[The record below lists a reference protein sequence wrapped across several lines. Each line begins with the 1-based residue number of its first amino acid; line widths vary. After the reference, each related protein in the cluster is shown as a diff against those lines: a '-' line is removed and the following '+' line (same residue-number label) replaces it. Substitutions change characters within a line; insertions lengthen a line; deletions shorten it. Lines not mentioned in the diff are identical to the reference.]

1 VRMVGPSMLKPPPT
15 KPLSPKE
22 ERAVLAPMERENELK
37 QRRKAHLKAKKA
49 KSSFRWPRSYS
60 EDVLAFAE
68 RFETEWKK
76 TIEGIIGA
84 GKVVQE
90 AKDELG
96 YGKYGA
102 FLEKIEL
109 SERIAEMLMTIAR
122 NKDLSNPKNFS
133 VLPPRYTSLY
143 RLGLL
148 PEGRVQELINFGKIH
163 RFMRGKEV
171 KALAFRT
178 LDRAPGIFEGVA
190 MLMREYPTNK
200 LDPLVAGMKHLFDE
214 DKLTLLDAM
223 EHAPGWFEKLYD
235 AWQRAQEHKDARSSV
250 RMAHARSRADD
261 RERTRSVRAKKKAER
276 DYYWREVTV
285 DDY

>member
-109 SERIAEMLMTIAR
+109 SERIAVMLMTIAR

-133 VLPPRYTSLY
+133 GFATKIHITLSPRPPPR
-143 RLGLL
+143 GQ
-148 PEGRVQELINFGKIH
+148 GARVDQLWK
-163 RFMRGKEV
+163 
-171 KALAFRT
+171 
-178 LDRAPGIFEGVA
+178 
-190 MLMREYPTNK
+190 
-200 LDPLVAGMKHLFDE
+200 DPPLHAGQ
-214 DKLTLLDAM
+214 
-223 EHAPGWFEKLYD
+223 GG
-235 AWQRAQEHKDARSSV
+235 
-250 RMAHARSRADD
+250 
-261 RERTRSVRAKKKAER
+261 
-276 DYYWREVTV
+276 
-285 DDY
+285 